1 MCIILGDGVGGS
13 GWGGGKGGAGL
24 LFESLSSNYF
34 FKCSNYHCPFSQLS
48 LLPMLAKET
57 LYCIN
62 GSELFLFLVG
72 EQKHFFF
79 SVSLASHVCGTC
91 LCVFG

>member
-1 MCIILGDGVGGS
+1 MSCELDIYILWDGELGAGGM
-13 GWGGGKGGAGL
+13 GREGGL

-34 FKCSNYHCPFSQLS
+34 LKCSNYHCQFNQPS

-62 GSELFLFLVG
+62 GS
-72 EQKHFFF
+72 
-79 SVSLASHVCGTC
+79 
-91 LCVFG
+91 